1 MMHTPRSA
9 ALKIGLLAATA
20 IALGVAGPALAQ
32 TPAPQSLPA
41 TTPQAGAA
49 AKSVASMLR

>member
-1 MMHTPRSA
+1 MHTPRSA